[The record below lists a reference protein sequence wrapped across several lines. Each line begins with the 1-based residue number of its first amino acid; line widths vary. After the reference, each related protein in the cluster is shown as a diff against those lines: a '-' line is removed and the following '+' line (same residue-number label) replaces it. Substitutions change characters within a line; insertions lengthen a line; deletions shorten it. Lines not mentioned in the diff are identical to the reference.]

1 MPRHAYRI
9 GVPQAGL
16 WHEVLNSDGS
26 AYGGSN
32 SGNGGAIETESVPS
46 HGFGDSLSVFLPPLA
61 ALILSPQ
68 G

>member
-1 MPRHAYRI
+1 
-9 GVPQAGL
+9 
-16 WHEVLNSDGS
+16 
-26 AYGGSN
+26 
-32 SGNGGAIETESVPS
+32 VPS